1 MLTCIPINWII
12 ANVFEANAV
21 AALPPSAGVVLVGI
35 SVLLNL
41 IAGFIPATIAAG
53 EDPVVALRT
62 E

>member
-1 MLTCIPINWII
+1 MLFRSG
-12 ANVFEANAV
+12 NVFEANAV

-53 EDPVVALRT
+53 KDPVVALRT